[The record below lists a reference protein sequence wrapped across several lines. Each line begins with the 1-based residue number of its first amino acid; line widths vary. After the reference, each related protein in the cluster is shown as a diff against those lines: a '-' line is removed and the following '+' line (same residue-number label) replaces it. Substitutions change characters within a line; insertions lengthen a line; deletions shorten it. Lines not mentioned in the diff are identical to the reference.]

1 MKFNCLD
8 PTSLLP
14 FISAG
19 ERCTRY
25 LIPSDAYWTRADMTL
40 MQSVPI
46 STRTFALCGVM
57 TMHGIMQDFV

>member
-1 MKFNCLD
+1 
-8 PTSLLP
+8 
-14 FISAG
+14 
-19 ERCTRY
+19 
-25 LIPSDAYWTRADMTL
+25 MTL